1 MAGPAFTVRGLFHFG
16 VRRGS
21 PDKGDATLLLPIDR
35 AGATLRDDP
44 FRRPDG
50 DDRHSHTRRVVFTH
64 RGSARDQSTGRRRP
78 PGAHPCG
85 PHGLDANG
93 KVAFANAAARSL
105 QIDRLEPLQWAI
117 TRALLTEDN
126 VREDEIAIAPLGE
139 PRRLISAHIIPVR
152 APKLG
157 VNAAFVVLS
166 DVTARTQVAAWT
178 PMIETLVRL

>member
-1 MAGPAFTVRGLFHFG
+1 MATTVTPTHAESFSRIADAHQISPLAVDDLLEHIPVGLM
-16 VRRGS
+16 
-21 PDKGDATLLLPIDR
+21 
-35 AGATLRDDP
+35 
-44 FRRPDG
+44 
-50 DDRHSHTRRVVFTH
+50 VV
-64 RGSARDQSTGRRRP
+64 
-78 PGAHPCG
+78 
-85 PHGLDANG
+85 DANG

-139 PRRLISAHIIPVR
+139 PRRWVSAHIIPVR
-152 APKLG
+152 VPKVG

-166 DVTARTQVAAWT
+166 DVTARTQMAAWT